1 MRKLVLGGMA
11 LGAALLA
18 AACGGTPGA
27 STPAASSTAPAA
39 SGGTTGGGAT
49 PAVKTTG
56 FESLG
61 PITMNIW
68 TYDNQKPGLQ
78 NVIEDTVTRFEQ
90 KYPNVKINLKVT
102 DFNSLVNTVNRALAS
117 DNGPD
122 VTEGNQGFQTDAE
135 EVKAGLIIPLDPYIQ
150 AYGWDKWYPASTW
163 QIFQWTNDGKQFGQG
178 PKWGVAQT
186 GQNVVLYVN
195 TQKLAAA
202 GIDINSLTTFDAF
215 DKALTTL
222 RAKLPK
228 SQPII
233 EFGNQEG
240 YGTIHFLGGIQGAYG
255 AAQPTRDWIYH
266 VAGSTWDTPQDTQ
279 ALQKLQ
285 DWAKAGIFNSDYNA
299 VKYDTAAA
307 QFAKGRGV
315 FLYEGN
321 WETAVV
327 QAGLGANVTA
337 INMPPG
343 PSGKHVGIGATS
355 GPWHISAKYKYPD
368 VAAAWLND
376 LMSSQESINEQFQY
390 TQIPSIAG
398 VTAPA
403 GNPLMEAVTK
413 AWQQVVSDDG
423 LMLYTDWAS
432 PSMYDTLAKNFQL
445 AMAGKETPSAAAK
458 VIQADWAKFDA
469 TLH

>member
-1 MRKLVLGGMA
+1 V
-11 LGAALLA
+11 LGAALGVALVA

-27 STPAASSTAPAA
+27 STSTPPTSAA
-39 SGGTTGGGAT
+39 SGGGTTAA
-49 PAVKTTG
+49 PAIKTSG
-56 FESLG
+56 FQSLG
-61 PITMNIW
+61 PITMTIW

-78 NVIEDTVTRFEQ
+78 NVIEDTVTRFEA
-90 KYPNVKINLKVT
+90 KYPNVHINLKVT

-135 EVKAGLIIPLDPYIQ
+135 QVKAGLIIPLDPYIQ

-163 QIFQWTNDGKQFGQG
+163 QIFQWTPDGKTFGQG

-195 TQKLAAA
+195 TQKLSAA

-228 SQPII
+228 SQPVI
-233 EFGNQEG
+233 EFGNKEG

-255 AAQPTRDWIYH
+255 TAQPERDWIYH
-266 VAGSTWDTPQDTQ
+266 VAGSTWNTPQNTQ
-279 ALQKLQ
+279 ALAKLAA
-285 DWAKAGIFNSDYNA
+285 WAKAGIFNSDYNA
-299 VKYDTAAA
+299 LGYDQAAA
-307 QFAKGRGV
+307 QFAKGTGV

-321 WETAVV
+321 WETAIVK
-327 QAGLGANVTA
+327 AGLGTNVDV

-376 LMSSQESINEQFQY
+376 LMSSQESLNEQFQY
-390 TQIPSIAG
+390 TQIPAIAG
-398 VTAPA
+398 ATAPA
-403 GNPLMEAVTK
+403 SDPLLTQVTQ
-413 AWQQVVSDDG
+413 AWQQVVNDDG

-445 AMAGKETPSAAAK
+445 AMAGKESPTAAAQ